1 MLGDTR
7 ARTIA
12 FCRPSRTVPV
22 STTGAVCK
30 LGCAHCNGH
39 YLKAMRPAN
48 EMLEQ
53 LRASGPSGSSGESK
67 ASAPASILVSGGCT
81 ADGKVPMGDW
91 PALLKGAAASGTRFN
106 CHAGLVDDAE
116 AEAVASWATWYRST

>member
-53 LRASGPSGSSGESK
+53 LRASGPSGSSGNRRPPPP
-67 ASAPASILVSGGCT
+67 PAS
-81 ADGKVPMGDW
+81 
-91 PALLKGAAASGTRFN
+91 
-106 CHAGLVDDAE
+106 
-116 AEAVASWATWYRST
+116 